1 MNIDGSND
9 FLREYN
15 LLPRKVN
22 NDTFLQKII
31 EVSRINLSELP
42 TSYDEYPE
50 YAKRRFPDI
59 STEVMVSQI
68 TPNKINFAI
77 NSFTKLSEYFK
88 YFFDYDSF
96 HFYFKGG
103 MLMNF
108 IFYKLLYGS
117 IMGPTDQIFCNQL
130 TKYRRKFKDN
140 FKESDFDFQL
150 NCYDPQ
156 NKDILIAML
165 YNSLK
170 DIQDNEDLQI
180 EIDENDFKDKYI
192 IKFNKTIKD
201 NRIIIE
207 KDGDLFKVSLI
218 LIPSIDTDNIIFEV
232 RNNFIVFRDTNDDIQ
247 NDEYTNNVSKFYIS
261 YNHTINSKKN
271 KFDLLRM
278 KIGIKLDN
286 ILKLKKVFTHDELA
300 IFLRNHSKTL
310 INPVTNSLYP
320 ESYFISLGFQ
330 NTSNSLKIPSEYLDI
345 GIQDKSFDEYPS
357 FTNKLEKYT
366 LGGKFFYGYN
376 YKGLIND
383 LSTVLFDQNYLFSVS
398 KLEKRTKRI
407 FILVFLDLLNNYR
420 NDINFIKNSIINS
433 IQTNFVPTDTR
444 IPDYIRMLIIN
455 FINKKVSDITIIADE
470 LRNIYGADQNYID
483 KVIHTITTEDVIT
496 KYYNTIPN
504 IINETFKDEI
514 ITHLTQCRTSP
525 LNYSL
530 YGGLKNI
537 FTKRFT

>member
-1 MNIDGSND
+1 MNGTHD
-9 FLREYN
+9 FLRRYN
-15 LLPRKVN
+15 LLPRKID

-31 EVSRINLSELP
+31 EASRINLNVLP

-50 YAKRRFPDI
+50 YAKRRFSDL

-77 NSFTKLSEYFK
+77 NSFNKLSEYFK
-88 YFFDYDSF
+88 SFFDYDSF

-117 IMGPTDQIFCNQL
+117 IMGPTDQEFCDQL

-150 NCYDPQ
+150 NCYDS
-156 NKDILIAML
+156 NKYILIAML

-170 DIQDNEDLQI
+170 DIQDKEDLQI

-192 IKFNKTIKD
+192 SKFNKAIKA

-207 KDGDLFKVSLI
+207 KDGDLFKVSII
-218 LIPSIDTDNIIFEV
+218 LIPSIDSNNIVFEIRDNI
-232 RNNFIVFRDTNDDIQ
+232 IVFRDTKRNI
-247 NDEYTNNVSKFYIS
+247 EFTNKSKFYIS

-278 KIGIKLDN
+278 KIGIKLKN
-286 ILKLKKVFTHDELA
+286 ILKLKKVFTANELA
-300 IFLRNHSKTL
+300 IFLGNHSKTL
-310 INPVTNSLYP
+310 INPDINSLYS
-320 ESYFISLGFQ
+320 ESHFISLGFQ
-330 NTSNSLKIPSEYLDI
+330 NTSNTLKIPSEYLDI
-345 GIQDKSFDEYPS
+345 GIQDKKNDEYPA
-357 FTNKLEKYT
+357 FTTKLEKYT

-407 FILVFLDLLNNYR
+407 FILIFLDLLNNYR
-420 NDINFIKNSIINS
+420 NDIGFIKSSIIRS
-433 IQTNFVPTDTR
+433 IQNNIVPNDPR
-444 IPDYIRMLIIN
+444 IPDYIIMLIIN
-455 FINKKVSDITIIADE
+455 FINKKVNNPILIADE
-470 LRNIYGADQNYID
+470 LRNIYGADQNYVD
-483 KVIHTITTEDVIT
+483 KVLHTISTEDVIS
-496 KYYNTIPN
+496 KYYNLIPN

-514 ITHLTQCRTSP
+514 IDSLSKCSTSP
-525 LNYSL
+525 INYVL
-530 YGGLKNI
+530 YGGLKSL
-537 FTKRFT
+537 FTKNKLI

>member
-1 MNIDGSND
+1 MNIDGTHD

-15 LLPRKVN
+15 LLPRKVD

-31 EVSRINLSELP
+31 EASRINLNVLP

-50 YAKRRFPDI
+50 YAKRRFPDL

-77 NSFTKLSEYFK
+77 NSFNKLSEYFK
-88 YFFDYDSF
+88 SFFDYDSF

-150 NCYDPQ
+150 NCYDS

-192 IKFNKTIKD
+192 IKFNKAIKE

-207 KDGDLFKVSLI
+207 KDGDLFEVSII
-218 LIPSIDTDNIIFEV
+218 LIPSIDSNNIVFEI
-232 RNNFIVFRDTNDDIQ
+232 RDNFIVFRDTNDDIQ
-247 NDEYTNNVSKFYIS
+247 NIKFTNDKSKFYIS

-278 KIGIKLDN
+278 KIGIELKN
-286 ILKLKKVFTHDELA
+286 ILKLKKVFTADELA
-300 IFLRNHSKTL
+300 IFLGNHSKTL
-310 INPVTNSLYP
+310 INPDTNSLYS
-320 ESYFISLGFQ
+320 ESHFISLGFQ
-330 NTSNSLKIPSEYLDI
+330 NTSNTLKIPSEYLDI
-345 GIQDKSFDEYPS
+345 GIQDKSYNEYS
-357 FTNKLEKYT
+357 AFTTKLEKYT

-407 FILVFLDLLNNYR
+407 FILIFLDLLNNYR
-420 NDINFIKNSIINS
+420 NDIRFIKSSIINS
-433 IQTNFVPTDTR
+433 ILNNIVPNDPR
-444 IPDYIRMLIIN
+444 IPDYIIMLIIN
-455 FINKKVSDITIIADE
+455 FINKKVNNPILIADE

-483 KVIHTITTEDVIT
+483 KVLHTISTEDVIS
-496 KYYNTIPN
+496 KYYNVIPN
-504 IINETFKDEI
+504 IINETIKDEI
-514 ITHLTQCRTSP
+514 IDHLSQCTTSSI
-525 LNYSL
+525 NYSL
-530 YGGLKNI
+530 FGGLKALV
-537 FTKRFT
+537 TKRFI